1 MKVLLIFPLFYSSN
15 GLNRLQSYLHESKS
29 SYEIEVAIFCS
40 NPVIERESEKLARQ
54 FGFSFFQRS
63 NFGGGEGAFFE
74 LFQSDLM
81 KENYQVIVYLEESC
95 EPMSS
100 RWIES
105 IVRPLEVGYNIYGWH
120 WNWRARKRD
129 KSVRVDFGSTFR
141 PAVVYKNPERNHPL
155 NQIILDNVYDVPF
168 FRHECISIKVDQL
181 PKNSLRINQNNWGGD
196 VPSKY
201 FGLSMERFFWGNSN
215 PSVIKSPN
223 FQFPMILKQN
233 RLPLFTSY
241 NFFRFRELSHK
252 EKISTRYKPNHL
264 VIRRLKLH
272 YNMRILVFWG
282 TNLVKFIVVQ
292 MLRIDRVSKYYKEM

>member
-15 GLNRLQSYLHESKS
+15 SLNRLQSYLHESKS
-29 SYEIEVAIFCS
+29 NYEMGVAVFCS
-40 NPVIERESEKLARQ
+40 NPVIEGESEKLARQ
-54 FGFSFFQRS
+54 FGFNFFPRN

-81 KENYQVIVYLEESC
+81 KENYEVVIYLEESC

-105 IVRPLEVGYNIYGWH
+105 IVKPLEAGYNIYGWH

-129 KSVRVDFGSTFR
+129 KSIRVDFGSTFR

-155 NQIILDNVYDVPF
+155 NQIISDNVCDVF
-168 FRHECISIKVDQL
+168 GFRHECISIKLDQL
-181 PKNSLRINQNNWGGD
+181 PKNLLRINENNWKY
-196 VPSKY
+196 VPTKY
-201 FGLSMERFFWGNSN
+201 FGLSMERFFWDNLN

-233 RLPLFTSY
+233 RMPLFTSN
-241 NFFRFRELSHK
+241 NFFRFRELSHRQ
-252 EKISTRYKPNHL
+252 KISSRYKPNHL
-264 VIRRLKLH
+264 VIRRLSLY
-272 YNMRILVFWG
+272 YNMRILIFWSK
-282 TNLVKFIVVQ
+282 NLVKFMVVQ
-292 MLRIDRVSKYYKEM
+292 ILRIDRPSKLYKEL

>member
-15 GLNRLQSYLHESKS
+15 SLNRLQSYLHESKS
-29 SYEIEVAIFCS
+29 NYEMGVAVFCS
-40 NPVIERESEKLARQ
+40 NPVIEGESEKLARQ
-54 FGFSFFQRS
+54 FGFNFFPRN

-81 KENYQVIVYLEESC
+81 KENYEVVIYLEESC

-105 IVRPLEVGYNIYGWH
+105 IVKPLEAGYNIYGWH

-129 KSVRVDFGSTFR
+129 KSIRVDFGSTFR

-155 NQIILDNVYDVPF
+155 NQIISDNVCDVSGV
-168 FRHECISIKVDQL
+168 RHECISIKLDQL
-181 PKNSLRINQNNWGGD
+181 PKNLLRINENNWRD
-196 VPSKY
+196 VPTKY
-201 FGLSMERFFWGNSN
+201 FGLSMERFFWDNLN

-233 RLPLFTSY
+233 RMPLFTSN
-241 NFFRFRELSHK
+241 NFFRFRELSHR
-252 EKISTRYKPNHL
+252 EKISSRYKPNHL
-264 VIRRLKLH
+264 VIRRLNLY
-272 YNMRILVFWG
+272 YNMRILIFWSK
-282 TNLVKFIVVQ
+282 NLVKFMVVQ
-292 MLRIDRVSKYYKEM
+292 ILRIDRPSKLYKEL